1 MGILIFHF
9 PYKCTLVK
17 NNEQDQQKAEI
28 LVCHFLH
35 ILVTPWGDCFLESRK
50 SLNNSSPMFVYV
62 RLGLSQFN
70 EPKYKLLHYL
80 RSLFTGGKNPKPYI
94 NESFFLNVLVW
105 A

>member
-1 MGILIFHF
+1 
-9 PYKCTLVK
+9 
-17 NNEQDQQKAEI
+17 
-28 LVCHFLH
+28 
-35 ILVTPWGDCFLESRK
+35 
-50 SLNNSSPMFVYV
+50 MFVYV